1 MNTYTAKER
10 RDFLRQAEFLR
21 GIAEQIEAYNFD
33 KTKAGIDM
41 VWLTNKIYEA
51 VDECTHEAEYMGHME
66 PAYFLSALMDCVGN
80 NSNLEADE
88 DDAPMFTQIHTI
100 HGYKNGSFTVHF
112 VDGVSY
118 NVKVTPV

>member
-1 MNTYTAKER
+1 MNNYTSKER
-10 RDFLRQAEFLR
+10 NDFLRQANFLR
-21 GIAEQIEAYNFD
+21 GLAEQVRKYNED
-33 KTKAGIDM
+33 GEKAGIAIG
-41 VWLTNKIYEA
+41 WLAFDIENAAAECEEEA
-51 VDECTHEAEYMGHME
+51 RSAGHME
-66 PAYFLSALMDCVGN
+66 QADFLSALMDCVGN

-100 HGYKNGSFTVHF
+100 NGYENGSFTVHF